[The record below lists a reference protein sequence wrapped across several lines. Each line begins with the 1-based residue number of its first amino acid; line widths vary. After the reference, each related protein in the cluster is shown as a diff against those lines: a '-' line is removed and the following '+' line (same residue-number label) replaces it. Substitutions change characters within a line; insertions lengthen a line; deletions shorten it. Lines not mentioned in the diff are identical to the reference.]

1 MAVAAG
7 RPVALRQRACP
18 NRRGEHALTFH
29 DFLEAMRK
37 ASFQAPKKPWSDCR
51 TGLFFERR
59 KRIEKRRRGRSQS
72 SLRRRGNPPDGGW
85 AACGVPWFGFLSPS
99 GALTLPIA
107 RCVPSVL
114 CAPNLPGISS
124 VGRAPAREAGS
135 AGSNPA
141 FLLIGLTT
149 NQANTA
155 RNRAAVVTTA
165 NRHTGRPFPARS
177 CSVASARESE
187 CATPRRG
194 RAATAQPV
202 EGVGAISSCRPPGG
216 PAHRPLPGGAT
227 DSQGSRCAAG

>member
-1 MAVAAG
+1 
-7 RPVALRQRACP
+7 
-18 NRRGEHALTFH
+18 
-29 DFLEAMRK
+29 MRK

-59 KRIEKRRRGRSQS
+59 KRIEKRRRGQSQS
-72 SLRRRGNPPDGGW
+72 SLRRRGNPPHGGW
-85 AACGVPWFGFLSPS
+85 AACGVPWFGFLGPS

-155 RNRAAVVTTA
+155 HNRAAVVTTA

-177 CSVASARESE
+177 CSVASAVAKASAR
-187 CATPRRG
+187 RRG
-194 RAATAQPV
+194 EDAQQRRSRSRASARFRRAGRQAV
-202 EGVGAISSCRPPGG
+202 RRIA
-216 PAHRPLPGGAT
+216 RPLGGET
-227 DSQGSRCAAG
+227 DS